1 MIWNVL
7 CEAPNASVFSC
18 SGPLISNSGK
28 EIVLLHEKKK
38 YISNTFAVV
47 CIDNDVL
54 VSQILSE
61 IFSI

>member
-1 MIWNVL
+1 MTWNVL
-7 CEAPNASVFSC
+7 CDAPNASVFSC
-18 SGPLISNSGK
+18 SGPFISNSNK
-28 EIVLLHEKKK
+28 EILLLHGRRK

-61 IFSI
+61 IFSV